1 MADIDNLIQVIGD
14 LVGIS
19 EREVHDF
26 NQRLKHSRKPF
37 APVTLKE
44 SLTEKQVAIVRV
56 NSHRLPGVAVD
67 TEIQRYYPLG
77 ELFTHAIGS
86 VRRITGDDLKELEK
100 ADYRGTKFIG
110 RLGVE
115 SHYEVPLHGQVG
127 HRQVEVDVVGR
138 IARELDI
145 EHPVPGQNLTLHIDS
160 RLQIAAHNAL
170 VDLRGAIVAL
180 DPRTGGVLAM
190 VSTPSYDPNLFIRGM
205 SENQYSTLTKSA
217 DLPLFNRATRGQ
229 YAPGS
234 TFKPIVGLAAI
245 SYGIT
250 TWEEQIMDRG
260 WLKLPNQDRIYRDW
274 SWKKDNSGGQGIV
287 DLNRAIYRSSNVYFY
302 SLGTRLTSD
311 QLTGF
316 AAQFGYGKR
325 TAIDVDGAAL
335 GVLPSV
341 EWKRR
346 QKGEP
351 WFLSLI
357 HI

>member
-1 MADIDNLIQVIGD
+1 MVTVEIKDQKIEKGVFTNRVILAFVFSMFLFFVLVVRLVQLQLVEHETYQTRSDKNRIEVQAIPPLRGSIFDRNGVLLADNQPIASLSIVRERVADIDNLIQVIGD

-26 NQRLKHSRKPF
+26 NERLKHSRKPF

-170 VDLRGAIVAL
+170 VNLRGAIVAL

-234 TFKPIVGLAAI
+234 TFNRLL
-245 SYGIT
+245 
-250 TWEEQIMDRG
+250 D
-260 WLKLPNQDRIYRDW
+260 WLRFPMESPPGRNKLW
-274 SWKKDNSGGQGIV
+274 TEAG
-287 DLNRAIYRSSNVYFY
+287 
-302 SLGTRLTSD
+302 
-311 QLTGF
+311 
-316 AAQFGYGKR
+316 
-325 TAIDVDGAAL
+325 
-335 GVLPSV
+335 
-341 EWKRR
+341 
-346 QKGEP
+346 
-351 WFLSLI
+351 
-357 HI
+357 